1 MVKPDHK
8 LVQEDIGTTNA
19 INVWII
25 GTLAILIP
33 FLIAILFDCDLGL
46 PYVMGILVS
55 GFFLA
60 TNTMLT
66 AGLLKSS
73 K

>member
-1 MVKPDHK
+1 M
-8 LVQEDIGTTNA
+8 GTNTVN
-19 INVWII
+19 IWII
-25 GTLAILIP
+25 GTNLILIP
-33 FLIAILFDCDLGL
+33 FLIAIVFDNDLAL
-46 PYVMGILVS
+46 PYVMGMLVS

-66 AGLLKSS
+66 AGLLESS